1 MSTID
6 NVTAK
11 LNSHKRSNG
20 QRMFYV
26 TDAAIVLENPV
37 VNGNEV
43 SAVMSVG
50 VTETFRLN
58 VNCFRMIRTRKVETT
73 ESWTLDE

>member
-11 LNSHKRSNG
+11 LNSYKRSNG

-26 TDAAIVLENPV
+26 TDAGIVLDSPV
-37 VNGNEV
+37 VSGNEV
-43 SAVMSVG
+43 AAVMSDG
-50 VTETFRLN
+50 VTETFLLN

>member
-6 NVTAK
+6 IAAK
-11 LNSHKRSNG
+11 LNSYKRSNG

-26 TDAAIVLENPV
+26 TDAGIVLDSPV

-43 SAVMSVG
+43 SAVMSVV
-50 VTETFRLN
+50 VTENFRLN

>member
-1 MSTID
+1 MSTVSDIA
-6 NVTAK
+6 AK
-11 LNSHKRSNG
+11 LNSYKRSNG

-26 TDAAIVLENPV
+26 TDAGIVLDSPV
-37 VNGNEV
+37 VSGNEV
-43 SAVMSVG
+43 AAVMSDG